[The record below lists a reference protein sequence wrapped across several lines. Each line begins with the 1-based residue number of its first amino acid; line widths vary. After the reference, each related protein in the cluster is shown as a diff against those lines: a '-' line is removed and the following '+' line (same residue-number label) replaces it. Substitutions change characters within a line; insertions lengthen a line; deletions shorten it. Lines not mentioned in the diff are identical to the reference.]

1 MLRPVPMTRALIVGP
16 RDELEATI
24 ERLYDLKLLH
34 IVDHKEGEEGLEIG
48 KPLLK
53 ASEASEILVK
63 LRSLASV
70 LQLEEAEPAAETG
83 LTGDLRQKILSLEL
97 NISEEDASKKKIQS
111 LLADLDRKIE
121 EMTPFAELPLALQD
135 YGGYERLEVFV
146 GKVPRDID
154 DLDTV
159 TKEYEAFAAP
169 GLLAVFVVKAAASAM
184 REFLA
189 QRGLTNLPIPAGE
202 GRPSDLLAD
211 LRAEKERWEAR
222 SKEIE
227 ERLTT
232 LRERYAGFLV
242 AAKAHL
248 ETQVE
253 KAEAPLR
260 FAVTDHTFLVDG
272 WVPTASFSTL
282 KGELEGVGGMFVSD
296 LEADAHASDPP
307 VLIKNVRPFR
317 PFELLVKLFGM
328 PNYHEIDPTF
338 SLAIVFPIFFGLMIG
353 DAGYGA
359 AWVLFGV
366 YLLRRRIKKSGPF
379 RDLILTVT
387 WGGV

>member
-16 RDELEATI
+16 RDELEGTI

-48 KPLLK
+48 KPLPK
-53 ASEASEILVK
+53 ASDSSEILVK

-70 LQLEEAEPAAETG
+70 LQLEDAEPAAETG

-135 YGGYERLEVFV
+135 YRGYERVEVFV

-154 DLDTV
+154 ALGTV
-159 TKEYEAFAAP
+159 TTEYEAFAAP

-189 QRGLTNLPIPAGE
+189 QHGFANLPIPEGE
-202 GRPSDLLAD
+202 GRPGDLLAD

-222 SKEIE
+222 FKEIE

-232 LRERYAGFLV
+232 LRERYAGFLI

-253 KAEAPLR
+253 KATRLNSSHGSTAN
-260 FAVTDHTFLVDG
+260 AVF
-272 WVPTASFSTL
+272 
-282 KGELEGVGGMFVSD
+282 
-296 LEADAHASDPP
+296 
-307 VLIKNVRPFR
+307 
-317 PFELLVKLFGM
+317 
-328 PNYHEIDPTF
+328 
-338 SLAIVFPIFFGLMIG
+338 
-353 DAGYGA
+353 
-359 AWVLFGV
+359 
-366 YLLRRRIKKSGPF
+366 
-379 RDLILTVT
+379 
-387 WGGV
+387 